1 MKGDVELVLKGVG
14 DQAVAKEVKHILEMV
29 LALFCLSFEVYL
41 CFSLILSWGGFVV
54 GETRNIKKRSSSHR
68 FSHTTCC

>member
-41 CFSLILSWGGFVV
+41 CFSLILLWGFVV